1 MLIRRLY
8 DLKDNEHRLKEK
20 ILGFQ
25 IKTAEENK
33 KKKRIVTSG
42 ERQKKKAW
50 EDGEIKG
57 TAACLGFGD
66 LFPISDSKDEKSK

>member
-42 ERQKKKAW
+42 ERQKKKK
-50 EDGEIKG
+50 KG
-57 TAACLGFGD
+57 LGGWRNKRYRSLSGFW
-66 LFPISDSKDEKSK
+66 

>member
-42 ERQKKKAW
+42 ERQKKK
-50 EDGEIKG
+50 G
-57 TAACLGFGD
+57 LGGQRNKRYRSLSGFW
-66 LFPISDSKDEKSK
+66 

>member
-42 ERQKKKAW
+42 ERQKKK
-50 EDGEIKG
+50 G
-57 TAACLGFGD
+57 LGGQRNKRYHSLSGFW
-66 LFPISDSKDEKSK
+66 